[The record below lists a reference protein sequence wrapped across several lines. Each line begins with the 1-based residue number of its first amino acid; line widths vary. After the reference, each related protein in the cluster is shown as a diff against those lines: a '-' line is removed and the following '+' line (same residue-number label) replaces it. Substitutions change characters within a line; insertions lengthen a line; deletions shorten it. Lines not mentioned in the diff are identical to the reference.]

1 MKKISALLLTF
12 LLIVSLAACG
22 SASKSTDASS
32 YNGSIMESATMDQ
45 MAPAED
51 NGLYSSSTAFSQA
64 DSEVYSDP
72 NAKIIRSANITIQTL
87 DFDSSVTALAGLTE
101 QYGGYYETAQIE
113 NGSYSKPSAQRYAYY
128 VVRVPSESYVAFRDS
143 VGEVGY
149 VYSAEE
155 SSVNVG
161 EEYYDTEA
169 RLDTLTTKRE
179 RLLALLDKAELMED
193 IIDLENAL
201 ADVQYEI
208 DMHTSTLRKYDSLI
222 GYSTFTISLEEVRR
236 IDDTPT
242 VQESFGSRLL
252 ASLKAGWVGFTDG
265 LESFALWLARN
276 VITLVI
282 LAVIVVVI
290 IKIVRVVRRK
300 RRGPY
305 DAE

>member
-32 YNGSIMESATMDQ
+32 YNGSIMESTTMDQ

-51 NGLYSSSTAFSQA
+51 SGLYSSSTAFSQA

-300 RRGPY
+300 RRRPY

>member
-1 MKKISALLLTF
+1 MKKISAFLLTF

-208 DMHTSTLRKYDSLI
+208 DMHTSALRKYDSLI

-252 ASLKAGWVGFTDG
+252 ASLKAGWVGFTEG

-282 LAVIVVVI
+282 LAVIVVII

>member
-1 MKKISALLLTF
+1 MKKISAFLLTF

-32 YNGSIMESATMDQ
+32 YNGSIMESVTMDQ

-282 LAVIVVVI
+282 LAVIVVII

>member
-282 LAVIVVVI
+282 LAFIVVVI

>member
-32 YNGSIMESATMDQ
+32 YNGSIMESTTMDQ

-51 NGLYSSSTAFSQA
+51 SGLYSSSTAFSQA

-128 VVRVPSESYVAFRDS
+128 VVRIPSESYVAFRDS

-282 LAVIVVVI
+282 LAVIVIVV

-300 RRGPY
+300 RRRPY